1 MAYIGMRSPIA
12 AKVAT
17 RVDGSAVTYETP
29 LIIGPAVSA
38 NITFDVADNPDYGDD
53 VIVDNDKG
61 INGYNITLETNDISK
76 EARAV
81 CLGWK
86 PITNSA
92 TPPVVTHYEVVGG
105 EVPEIDICYHTSG
118 EYTPEKKVVWIC
130 HALTANSDAEEWWP
144 DLVGPGCAINTDK
157 YFVCCVNMLGSCY
170 GSSGPSS
177 INPRTRKPYM
187 LSFPPVTVRVLLPL
201 PGSATLLCLRFPFLL
216 QR

>member
-17 RVDGSAVTYETP
+17 RVDGSAVTYDTP

-105 EVPEIDICYHTSG
+105 EAPEVGLAFIRVKMFRGVRKFETFFF
-118 EYTPEKKVVWIC
+118 
-130 HALTANSDAEEWWP
+130 HALQFSNGGENASTKQRQITWNHPSMSGTGIGVYND
-144 DLVGPGCAINTDK
+144 DSGDTK
-157 YFVCCVNMLGSCY
+157 YFDWMEWDEDDYDDAVAWMYQKFGTTPPSA
-170 GSSGPSS
+170 SSG
-177 INPRTRKPYM
+177 N
-187 LSFPPVTVRVLLPL
+187 
-201 PGSATLLCLRFPFLL
+201 
-216 QR
+216 